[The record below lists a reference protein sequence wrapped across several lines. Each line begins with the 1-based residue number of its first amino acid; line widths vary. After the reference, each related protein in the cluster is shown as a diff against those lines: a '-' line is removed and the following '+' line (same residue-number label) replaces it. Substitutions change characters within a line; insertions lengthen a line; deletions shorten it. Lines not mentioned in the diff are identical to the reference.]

1 MSILARQEMYFHRFL
16 TLDQMRAKIEA
27 VTADEIRSIA
37 REFFQQENISVS
49 VLGRL
54 NGLRVTRSMLAC

>member
-1 MSILARQEMYFHRFL
+1 M
-16 TLDQMRAKIEA
+16 AKIEA
-27 VTADEIRSIA
+27 VTAEHIRGIA

-54 NGLRVTRSMLAC
+54 NGLKITRKMLAC